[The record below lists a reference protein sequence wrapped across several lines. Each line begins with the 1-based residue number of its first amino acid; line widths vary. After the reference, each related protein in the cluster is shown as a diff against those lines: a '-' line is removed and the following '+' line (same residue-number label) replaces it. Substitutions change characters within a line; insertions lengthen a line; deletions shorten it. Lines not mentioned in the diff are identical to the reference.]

1 MELNAFFKSIID
13 QDREHVVICDLQ
25 HTILYMNPSA
35 IRDYAKYGGAAL
47 LGRSLM
53 HCHNPQSVAIIEKV
67 VAWFAAD
74 PSHNLIFTHYDAK
87 HDRDVYM
94 VALRDADGTLIGY
107 YEKHESRKLETMK
120 RYDFG
125 E

>member
-1 MELNAFFKSIID
+1 MELNACFKSIIE
-13 QDREHVVICDLQ
+13 QDREHVVICDLN

-35 IRDYAKYGGAAL
+35 IRDYAKYGGASV

-53 HCHNPQSVAIIEKV
+53 NCHNPQSVAAIQKV
-67 VAWFAAD
+67 VDWFAAD
-74 PSHNLIFTHYDAK
+74 KSHNLIFTHYDAK

-94 VALRDADGTLIGY
+94 VALRDDDGTLIGY
-107 YEKHESRKLETMK
+107 YEKHESRTRETMK
-120 RYDFG
+120 RYDM

>member
-1 MELNAFFKSIID
+1 MELNAYFKSIIE
-13 QDREHVVICDLQ
+13 QDREHIVICNLN

-35 IRDYAKYGGAAL
+35 IHDYAKYGGAAL

-53 HCHNPQSVAIIEKV
+53 NCHNPKSVEAIQKV
-67 VAWFAAD
+67 VDWFAAD
-74 PSHNLIFTHYDAK
+74 KSHNLIFTYHDEK

-94 VALRDADGTLIGY
+94 VALRDDVGDLIGY

>member
-1 MELNAFFKSIID
+1 MELNAYFKSIIE
-13 QDREHVVICDLQ
+13 QDREHVVICDLN

-35 IRDYAKYGGAAL
+35 IRDYAKYGGASL

-53 HCHNPQSVAIIEKV
+53 NCHNPQSVAAIQKV
-67 VAWFAAD
+67 VDWFAAD
-74 PSHNLIFTHYDAK
+74 KSHNLIFTHYDTK

-94 VALRDADGTLIGY
+94 VALRDDDGNLIGY
-107 YEKHESRKLETMK
+107 YEKHESRTRETMK
-120 RYDFG
+120 RYDM

>member
-1 MELNAFFKSIID
+1 MELNAYFKSIIE
-13 QDREHVVICDLQ
+13 QDREHVVICDLN

-35 IRDYAKYGGAAL
+35 IRDYAKYGGASL

-53 HCHNPQSVAIIEKV
+53 NCHNPQSVAAIQKV
-67 VAWFAAD
+67 VDWFAAD
-74 PSHNLIFTHYDAK
+74 KSHNLIFTYHDEK

-94 VALRDADGTLIGY
+94 VALRDDNGSLIGY
-107 YEKHESRKLETMK
+107 YEKHESRTRETMK
-120 RYDFG
+120 RYDM